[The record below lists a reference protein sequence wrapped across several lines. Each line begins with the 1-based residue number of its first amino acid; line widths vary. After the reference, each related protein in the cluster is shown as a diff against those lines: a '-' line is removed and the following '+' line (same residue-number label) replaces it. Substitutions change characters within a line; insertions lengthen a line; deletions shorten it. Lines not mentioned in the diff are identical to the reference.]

1 LLELMKPVLET
12 SSRAEW
18 MAALEQVGVPCS
30 PVNDIPELSETE
42 QLKSVD
48 LLRTLP
54 GSGLRV
60 VGLPIVFD
68 GERPHP
74 RSDAPKLGAHNEEI
88 FSQPKA
94 NAAE

>member
-1 LLELMKPVLET
+1 LEE
-12 SSRAEW
+12 
-18 MAALEQVGVPCS
+18 VGVPCS
-30 PVNDIPELSETE
+30 PVNDIPELAETE
-42 QLKSVD
+42 QLRSVD

-74 RSDAPKLGAHNEEI
+74 RSDAPKLGVHNQEV
-88 FSQPKA
+88 FSPPKA
-94 NAAE
+94 GAAE